1 MVALCVAVWH
11 LSACSLSHTGSVEV
25 EESVDPTGLLQ
36 AECVCQTELSFRN
49 KCASS
54 QFIHDRSR
62 GAVTFAHSSGRLGS
76 PLCLNQWHHHLF
88 TCVIFV
94 QQEHLCDK
102 NSQKWL
108 SEKTFSHHC
117 VWSLPLGE
125 FTYLQWEVWSTWVHE
140 CHMTHSC
147 ACSGKRLSVRHQ
159 SVLSPHSEPHIFL
172 LLHESRAELPGCRRD
187 EEDPG
192 ARSTNDAVCFL
203 FTLNV
208 TKTRFSSCLLL
219 NMNYSATLSSNCEEL
234 KLNVQSWSF
243 SFMLWTWMLTWILPA
258 AHRQTCIGS
267 QPGHLTETW

>member
-1 MVALCVAVWH
+1 MTEWKDFFTPLCVIVAPGRVH
-11 LSACSLSHTGSVEV
+11 LSAMRGVINMSARVSHDSQ
-25 EESVDPTGLLQ
+25 LCMQ
-36 AECVCQTELSFRN
+36 WQKAECVC
-49 KCASS
+49 
-54 QFIHDRSR
+54 
-62 GAVTFAHSSGRLGS
+62 
-76 PLCLNQWHHHLF
+76 
-88 TCVIFV
+88 
-94 QQEHLCDK
+94 
-102 NSQKWL
+102 
-108 SEKTFSHHC
+108 
-117 VWSLPLGE
+117 
-125 FTYLQWEVWSTWVHE
+125 
-140 CHMTHSC
+140 
-147 ACSGKRLSVRHQ
+147 HQ
-159 SVLSPHSEPHIFL
+159 SILSPHSEPHIFL
-172 LLHESRAELPGCRRD
+172 LLHESRAELPGCGRD